1 MSKKKNIVLWGH
13 MASGKT
19 SLGLSLSKKMG
30 LGFVDTDIWIEKKA
44 KKSIP
49 KIFSERGEESF
60 RKLEAQVIQSL
71 VGCRNQVIAVGG
83 GALENEQN
91 SEILSKLGWTV
102 WINTPIRMLAK
113 RLARSPLQIE
123 KRPLV
128 ASRLPSDLQ
137 HGSQIDALVDILTED
152 FERRKKKY
160 AQADIEVDGGLN
172 TIDTL
177 SALLSKGW

>member
-1 MSKKKNIVLWGH
+1 

-113 RLARSPLQIE
+113 VSSPLQIE

-152 FERRKKKY
+152 LSDGKKY